1 MKLRLPKTPV
11 GKFAACAFLAVLVF
25 MVMMRVRAAISIPGE
40 LGVTEMKLAPCP
52 DTPNCVSTQTD
63 QADKLLPPIPY
74 TGSEESALNRITQIL
89 QQLPRTKIVEEKHN
103 YVHAECRSFLFRFVD
118 DVEFLIDDSE
128 KLIHFRSAARVGYSD
143 LGVNRQRMQGFTR
156 KFGES

>member
-1 MKLRLPKTPV
+1 MKLRLPKNRV
-11 GKFAACAFLAVLVF
+11 GQFGVCAILAVLVF
-25 MVMMRVRAAISIPGE
+25 VVMMRVRAAISIPGE

-52 DTPNCVSTQTD
+52 DTPNCVSSQTD

-143 LGVNRQRMQGFTR
+143 LGVNRKRMEGLAR
-156 KFGES
+156 KFGKS